1 MTLRLFFLVLMIVPW
16 WIGSTAMAQESDLK
30 PSKFDQLIQLLGN
43 WEGKKPSQDGE
54 ESITVHYQITAK
66 GTAVMETLFPG
77 SPKEMI
83 SVYARDGQEIVMTHY
98 CMLGNQ
104 PRMRS
109 VKQEHP
115 NKLTLRFI
123 DGTGMRSHNDMH
135 MHELTITY
143 MDHDH
148 ITHQWTLFDKGKK
161 RTTEI
166 FSFTRTN

>member
-1 MTLRLFFLVLMIVPW
+1 MRMTIRYFSLLFTVALW
-16 WIGSTAMAQESDLK
+16 WIDGPVLAQESELK
-30 PSKFDQLIQLLGN
+30 PLKFDQLVQLIGN
-43 WEGKKPSQDGE
+43 WEGKKPSQNGE
-54 ESITVHYQITAK
+54 ESITVRYQMTAK

-77 SPKEMI
+77 SPKEMV

-109 VKQEHP
+109 VKQDHP
-115 NKLTLRFI
+115 NKFTLLFI

-143 MDHDH
+143 IDHNS
-148 ITHQWTLFDKGKK
+148 Q
-161 RTTEI
+161 
-166 FSFTRTN
+166 S